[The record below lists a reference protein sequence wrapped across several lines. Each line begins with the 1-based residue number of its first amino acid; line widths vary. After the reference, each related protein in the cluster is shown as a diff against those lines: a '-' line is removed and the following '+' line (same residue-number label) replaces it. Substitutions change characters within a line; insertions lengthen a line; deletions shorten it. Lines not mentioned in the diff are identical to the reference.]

1 MSYETATRRV
11 RIIEESAFA
20 RLHLARVVLEIE
32 ILLGAHS
39 DEFMAAVRALRIVE
53 QISERMVLRK

>member
-11 RIIEESAFA
+11 RITEESAFA
-20 RLHLARVVLEIE
+20 RLHLARVVREIE
-32 ILLGAHS
+32 FLFGADS
-39 DEFMAAVRALRIVE
+39 NEFMEAVRALRIVE